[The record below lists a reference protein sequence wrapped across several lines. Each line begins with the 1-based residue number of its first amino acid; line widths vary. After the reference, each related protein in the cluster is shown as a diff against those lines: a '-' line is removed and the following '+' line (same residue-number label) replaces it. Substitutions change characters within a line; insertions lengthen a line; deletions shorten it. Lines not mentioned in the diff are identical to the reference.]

1 MKLTK
6 IHKLLKFNKYIDFNI
21 AKRTN
26 AVNSFEK
33 DFFNLMINSS
43 YGKTI
48 ENLQKRINV
57 RVVNN
62 EKDFFSILSR
72 LADQLILLIKSLL
85 KIMLLFMKLTLNKP
99 IYAGF
104 TVLELSK
111 WLMCDFHYRFIQN
124 TLMLKCYLPTQTV
137 LLMK

>member
-1 MKLTK
+1 MKPTK

-26 AVNSFEK
+26 AVKSFEK
-33 DFFNLMINSS
+33 DFFNLMNNSS

-85 KIMLLFMKLTLNKP
+85 KIMLLFMKLSQ
-99 IYAGF
+99 F
-104 TVLELSK
+104 
-111 WLMCDFHYRFIQN
+111 
-124 TLMLKCYLPTQTV
+124 
-137 LLMK
+137 